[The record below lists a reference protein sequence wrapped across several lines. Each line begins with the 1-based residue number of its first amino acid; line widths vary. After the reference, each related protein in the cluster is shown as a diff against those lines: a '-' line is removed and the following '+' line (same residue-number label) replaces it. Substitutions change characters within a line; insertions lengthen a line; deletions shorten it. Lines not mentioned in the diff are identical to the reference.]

1 MTRDE
6 VKKILI
12 VIENTFSTFKIEN
25 LTQTIDVWF
34 GFLQGYP
41 YETIDTALKMYISTS
56 GSAFAPSISQLIGMM
71 RKPQELS
78 APNEVEV
85 WREVRKAIR
94 NGNYGAETEFEKL
107 SDTAKRMVGEPTQL
121 REWAQLPS
129 EDIDTIIQSNFKK
142 RFETMQKRQAE
153 IDSMPDE
160 VKALI
165 QGRNGGLIGQ
175 SM

>member
-12 VIENTFSTFKIEN
+12 VIENTFSTFKVEN
-25 LTQTIDVWF
+25 KTQTIDVWF
-34 GFLQGYP
+34 SFLQDIP
-41 YETIDTALKMYISTS
+41 YEVIDNALKIYISTS

-78 APNEVEV
+78 APNEVDV

-94 NGNYGAETEFEKL
+94 NGIYGAEAEFEKL
-107 SDTAKRMVGEPTQL
+107 SDTAKRMVGEPAQL

-142 RFETMQKRQAE
+142 RFEIMQKRQAE
-153 IDSMPDE
+153 INAMPE
-160 VKALI
+160 SVKKLI
-165 QGRNGGLIGQ
+165 QGGNLIEQ
-175 SM
+175 T

>member
-12 VIENTFSTFKIEN
+12 VIENTFSTFKVEN
-25 LTQTIDVWF
+25 KTQTINVWES
-34 GFLQGYP
+34 FLKDYT
-41 YETIDTALKMYISTS
+41 YEAVNIALSIYISTS

-78 APNEVEV
+78 TPNEVDV

-94 NGNYGAETEFEKL
+94 NGNYGAETEFKKL
-107 SDTAKRMVGEPTQL
+107 SDTAKRMVGEPAQL

-142 RFETMQKRQAE
+142 RFETMQKRQNE
-153 IDSMPDE
+153 IEAMPE
-160 VKALI
+160 SVKKLI
-165 QGRNGGLIGQ
+165 QGGNLIEQ
-175 SM
+175 T

>member
-12 VIENTFSTFKIEN
+12 VIENTFSTFKVEN
-25 LTQTIDVWF
+25 KTQTINVWES
-34 GFLQGYP
+34 FLKDYT
-41 YETIDTALKMYISTS
+41 YEAVNIALSIYISTS

-78 APNEVEV
+78 APNEVDV

-107 SDTAKRMVGEPTQL
+107 SDTAKRMVGEPAQL

-153 IDSMPDE
+153 INAMPE
-160 VKALI
+160 SVKKLI
-165 QGRNGGLIGQ
+165 QGGNLIEQ
-175 SM
+175 T